1 VKLARSRK
9 FLYAPPW
16 PLRGLSLP
24 MMGRDELGGCSP
36 MLPAF
41 GLSLLFS
48 IALCVHVV
56 RTNQAMWWL
65 MIILMLQPLGGI
77 VYLVAIVIPSLA
89 GGPTARRMAR
99 GARET
104 LDPTR
109 EYREARAAND
119 LTPTVH
125 NQMRLAKAAA
135 SLGQYEEAEHLYV
148 AAASGIHAEDPVLLL
163 GRATALVEL
172 GRHAEALAILER
184 LGGDEEKG
192 RSPQAALSLGR
203 AYEGLGRMAE
213 ADAAYQWAA
222 GRLPGLEGLGRY
234 AAFLAHTGRTA
245 EAREALTEIDRR
257 LGNAAPQFRKEGR
270 VWRDLA
276 ARALGDA

>member
-1 VKLARSRK
+1 
-9 FLYAPPW
+9 
-16 PLRGLSLP
+16 
-24 MMGRDELGGCSP
+24 

-56 RTNQAMWWL
+56 RTNQAMYWL

-77 VYLVAIVIPSLA
+77 VYLVAIVLPSLA
-89 GGPTARRMAR
+89 GGPTARRVAQ

-135 SLGQYEEAEHLYV
+135 SLGHHGEAEQLFAQ
-148 AAASGIHAEDPVLLL
+148 AATGVHADDPVLLL
-163 GRATALVEL
+163 GRATALVAL

-184 LGGDEEKG
+184 LGDDEEKG
-192 RSPQAALSLGR
+192 RSPQAALTLGR
-203 AYEGLGRMAE
+203 AYEGLGRMGE
-213 ADAAYQWAA
+213 ADTAYQWAA
-222 GRLPGLEGLGRY
+222 ARLPGLEGLGRY
-234 AAFLAHTGRTA
+234 AAFLAHVGRPA
-245 EAREALTEIDRR
+245 DAREALDEIDRR
-257 LGNAAPQFRKEGR
+257 LSRAAPQFRKEGR

-276 ARALGDA
+276 ARALGQG

>member
-1 VKLARSRK
+1 
-9 FLYAPPW
+9 
-16 PLRGLSLP
+16 
-24 MMGRDELGGCSP
+24 

-48 IALCVHVV
+48 VALCVHVV
-56 RTNQAMWWL
+56 RTNQAMYWL

-77 VYLVAIVIPSLA
+77 VYLVAIVLPSLA
-89 GGPTARRMAR
+89 GGPTARRVAQ

-109 EYREARAAND
+109 EYREARAACD
-119 LTPTVH
+119 LTQTVH

-135 SLGQYEEAEHLYV
+135 ALGHHGEAEHLFAQ
-148 AAASGIHAEDPVLLL
+148 AATGIHADDPVLLL
-163 GRATALVEL
+163 GRATALVEMD
-172 GRHAEALAILER
+172 RPADAMALLDR
-184 LGGDEEKG
+184 LGQDEEKG
-192 RSPQAALSLGR
+192 RSPPAALTLGR
-203 AYEGLGRMAE
+203 AYEALGRMAE
-213 ADAAYQWAA
+213 ADTAYQWAA

-234 AAFLAHTGRTA
+234 AAFLARTGRAA

-257 LGNAAPQFRKEGR
+257 LNSAAPQFRKEGR

-276 ARALGDA
+276 AKALD